1 MEEIGELGKGLV
13 ALHFIN
19 VSTGMLSNE
28 LNKYMKAL
36 KVEEM
41 DIDKVEVTPE
51 NMRHLS
57 NIKEYSVTKVSLK
70 DVGSVSLTVTITA
83 WTVAVLVVLRVVAT
97 CCKCCSP
104 CATAGAAIWNLL
116 ECAFGGL

>member
-1 MEEIGELGKGLV
+1 MEEIGDLGKGLV

-28 LNKYMKAL
+28 LNEYMKAL

-83 WTVAVLVVLRVVAT
+83 WTVAVLVVLRVEAT